1 MGVQLQKGQQ
11 MWGSGGGA
19 PVTSESSGK
28 QAKGQVSSESNQAN
42 CLQKC
47 SVSIEG
53 GGRSTLV
60 GAGGSQRAPSHLCV
74 LGWWAM
80 WQISDYIQS

>member
-1 MGVQLQKGQQ
+1 MGVQLQKGRQ
-11 MWGSGGGA
+11 MWASGGGA
-19 PVTSESSGK
+19 PLTSESNGK
-28 QAKGQVSSESNQAN
+28 QAKGQVSLESSQAN

-53 GGRSTLV
+53 GGGSTLV
-60 GAGGSQRAPSHLCV
+60 GAGGSQRASSHLCV

-80 WQISDYIQS
+80 WQISDYTQS